1 MSYSLAL
8 SSPDVPQHNPTP
20 LSSPLHSSSDHTLQ
34 TILNNAPQHPP
45 IMNNYHMITRAKD
58 GIVKKKA
65 FLSHMPTKPA
75 TFSQAIKSFY

>member
-34 TILNNAPQHPP
+34 TILNNAPQHPL
-45 IMNNYHMITRAKD
+45 IITNYHMITHAKD
-58 GIVKKKA
+58 GIVKKES
-65 FLSHMPTKPA
+65 FFVSHA
-75 TFSQAIKSFY
+75 H